1 MSMTS
6 AAAPTREKLLD
17 AAAKLF
23 AERGVNNV
31 SLAEIVRAAGQRNT
45 SAIHYHFG
53 SRDAVLLAIL
63 ERHVPVIRARRMELL
78 ARAQVRDEPRSA
90 AEAMVRPV
98 TEFAQ
103 RGWRERAYLQ
113 IGSELTS
120 YLDRASPSI
129 QWLLR
134 ETAGH
139 DALAL
144 LRDRCPPIP
153 PEIWNERSAIA
164 TAFLGRAA
172 ADRARHLESRPR
184 SGSDA
189 LPDEEFVENL
199 IDMFLGAITSP
210 VSAPTAGRATD
221 A

>member
-1 MSMTS
+1 MTS
-6 AAAPTREKLLD
+6 DTAGTREKLLD
-17 AAAKLF
+17 AAARLF

-53 SRDAVLLAIL
+53 SRDAVLQAIL

-78 ARAQVRDEPRSA
+78 ALAETRDDARSA

-120 YLDRASPSI
+120 YLDRAAPSI
-129 QWLLR
+129 QQLLR

-139 DALAL
+139 EALAL
-144 LRDRCPPIP
+144 LRRRCPPVP
-153 PEIWNERSAIA
+153 ADIWNERTAIG

-172 ADRARHLESRPR
+172 ADRARLLESRASSRP
-184 SGSDA
+184 DT

-199 IDMFLGAITSP
+199 VDMFLGAITSP
-210 VSAPTAGRATD
+210 VSVRTAGRVTGG
-221 A
+221 

>member
-1 MSMTS
+1 MESDTAS
-6 AAAPTREKLLD
+6 TREKLLD

-45 SAIHYHFG
+45 SAVHYHFG
-53 SRDAVLLAIL
+53 SREAVLQAIL
-63 ERHVPVIRARRMELL
+63 ERHVPVIRERRMELL
-78 ARAQVRDEPRSA
+78 AFAETRDGARSA
-90 AEAMVRPV
+90 AAALVRPV

-103 RGWRERAYLQ
+103 LGWRERAYLQ

-120 YLDRASPSI
+120 YLDRAPPSI
-129 QWLLR
+129 QRLLR

-139 DALAL
+139 EALTL
-144 LRDRCPPIP
+144 LRDRCPPVP
-153 PEIWNERSAIA
+153 PDIWNERTAIA

-172 ADRARHLESRPR
+172 ADRARLLESRSR
-184 SGSDA
+184 SRPDA

-199 IDMFLGAITSP
+199 VDMFLGAITSP
-210 VSAPTAGRATD
+210 VSVRTAGRVKD
-221 A
+221 G

>member
-1 MSMTS
+1 M
-6 AAAPTREKLLD
+6 AADTATTRDKLLD

-53 SRDAVLLAIL
+53 SRDAVLQAIL
-63 ERHVPVIRARRMELL
+63 ERHVPVIRERRMELL
-78 ARAQVRDEPRSA
+78 ALAATRDDARSA
-90 AEAMVRPV
+90 AAALVRPV

-120 YLDRASPSI
+120 NLDRVAPSI
-129 QWLLR
+129 QRLLR

-139 DALAL
+139 ETLAL

-153 PEIWNERSAIA
+153 PDIWNERSAIA

-172 ADRARHLESRPR
+172 ADRARFLESRAQPR
-184 SGSDA
+184 PAA

-210 VSAPTAGRATD
+210 VSVRVAGRGTGG
-221 A
+221 